1 MWSLQLKIKI
11 EPTIALLFT
20 QGCDYDSISLYLQEV
35 AAGRRG
41 FSTRS
46 VRRLC
51 SNRGMRIRH
60 NLSGLQLDQ
69 VVRLFVGCVGH
80 SYGRRT
86 LQGLLRSYGIQVSQ
100 RRIASS
106 LRRLA
111 PFHYKDRRQ
120 DTYRLLN
127 PVPYPA
133 SHYGKKLHLDQNKKL
148 VSYSFDAT
156 SPMGPPML
164 HSGGQKSS
172 CSRNDSSRD
181 PTTRTEELFC
191 TRTIIIDTPLPK
203 SGGLIIEVVSRES
216 YISSNFVSF
225 LTSSLE
231 LAP

>member
-11 EPTIALLFT
+11 EPTITLLFT

-133 SHYGKKLHLDQNKKL
+133 SHYGKK
-148 VSYSFDAT
+148 
-156 SPMGPPML
+156 
-164 HSGGQKSS
+164 SS